1 MHKYHL
7 LIIHYFWCI
16 CILQSH
22 RFRCIPILTRGYVS
36 VKTNGIKSAYTGR
49 FGTGY
54 TVKRNNPDST
64 RYCYVDYYIEK

>member
-1 MHKYHL
+1 MKKEYIYH
-7 LIIHYFWCI
+7 HT
-16 CILQSH
+16 S
-22 RFRCIPILTRGYVS
+22 LTRGYVS
-36 VKTNGIKSAYTGR
+36 VKTDGIKADYTGR

>member
-1 MHKYHL
+1 MEGTKMKKYEYH
-7 LIIHYFWCI
+7 HTA
-16 CILQSH
+16 
-22 RFRCIPILTRGYVS
+22 LTRGYVS
-36 VKTNGIKSAYTGR
+36 VKANGIKSAYTGR